1 MCVNEGRCQEFGL
14 DPKVVKSIARRL
26 SAAAKEADALGL
38 TVFSYINGMGVLRI
52 STINGEH
59 GNVAELDG
67 HFDGGD
73 D

>member
-1 MCVNEGRCQEFGL
+1 MEINEARCQEFGL
-14 DPKVVKSIARRL
+14 DPKEVKSIARRL
-26 SAAAKEADALGL
+26 SAAAKEARALGL
-38 TVFSYINGMGVLRI
+38 TVFSYINGAGVLRVSSI
-52 STINGEH
+52 SGEH